1 MKSYLIPIPL
11 LVLALTG
18 CPDKPRPQ
26 DTPTPDSPTLEQRAE
41 NVADKTEAVARD
53 TKDALQAKLN
63 EWNLTPTDIEAD
75 LAKTGRV
82 VRNKT
87 LAAGEKVGGALDNT
101 RLVAV
106 INGKY
111 VADRELSALKIDVDA
126 KDSVVTLKGSVSSLE
141 LAGRA
146 VALALDTSGVT
157 QVVGLLTIAS
167 DRADQPDDDTPNP
180 M

>member
-1 MKSYLIPIPL
+1 MKTRLFPIPL

-26 DTPTPDSPTLEQRAE
+26 DTPPADRPTVSERAGQ
-41 NVADKTEAVARD
+41 ALDRTQEAAS
-53 TKDALQAKLN
+53 DAAAALKAKL
-63 EWNLTPTDIEAD
+63 ERWNLEPSDIESD
-75 LAKTGRV
+75 LKNSGRI
-82 VRNKT
+82 VREKT
-87 LAAGEKVGGALDNT
+87 LAAGEKIGGALDNT

-111 VADRELSALKIDVDA
+111 VADRDLSAAKINVDA
-126 KDSVVTLKGSVSSLE
+126 NSGVVTLTGAVSSLE

-157 QVVGLLTIAS
+157 QVIGLLKVDPATATG
-167 DRADQPDDDTPNP
+167 RL
-180 M
+180 